1 MSLSREEAM
10 AELGETAQEAT
21 EAMTR
26 LANAMK
32 KVAPLGA
39 RSRQNAAMCMVA
51 IPAMLRI
58 GMLPSERM
66 RAAARWGQE
75 HGVMPNDFRPKGL
88 Q

>member
-1 MSLSREEAM
+1 MSLSKAEAM
-10 AELGETAQEAT
+10 AELGEAAHEAT
-21 EAMTR
+21 VSLTE
-26 LANAMK
+26 LSNAMK

-75 HGVMPNDFRPKGL
+75 HGVMPNDFRPKGV